1 MEAVFEVSNL
11 IKAYN
16 GRTALD
22 IPRLRIRRGRIY
34 GLVGPNGSGKST
46 LLEILAGVTEPT
58 RGELMFCGQSL
69 PEAPRPARRLAGQ
82 VTLVLQHPFMFRGT
96 VRRNVEYGLHA
107 RGVRRRL
114 TRHRVERQL
123 KALGLLEIA
132 DRDARQL
139 SGGEMQRVALARALV
154 LETPVVLM
162 DEPVSHVDAAHRQ
175 LIVAAVRR
183 LRASGR
189 TVVIAAHDPSDLAPL
204 MDQVIRLDSGRCN
217 VIENSSGELH
227 EIHSACNLA

>member
-1 MEAVFEVSNL
+1 METVFEVSNL
-11 IKAYN
+11 IKAYD

-22 IPRLRIRRGRIY
+22 IRRLRIRRGRIY

-69 PEAPRPARRLAGQ
+69 PESPRPARRLAGQ

-96 VRRNVEYGLHA
+96 VRRNVEYGLRA
-107 RGVRRRL
+107 RGVRGRL
-114 TRHRVERQL
+114 TRHRVEGQL

-132 DRDARQL
+132 QRDARQL

-189 TVVIAAHDPSDLAPL
+189 TVVIGMHDPSDLAPL
-204 MDQVIRLDSGRCN
+204 MDQVIRLDGGRCS
-217 VIENSSGELH
+217 VIENGSGRA
-227 EIHSACNLA
+227 S